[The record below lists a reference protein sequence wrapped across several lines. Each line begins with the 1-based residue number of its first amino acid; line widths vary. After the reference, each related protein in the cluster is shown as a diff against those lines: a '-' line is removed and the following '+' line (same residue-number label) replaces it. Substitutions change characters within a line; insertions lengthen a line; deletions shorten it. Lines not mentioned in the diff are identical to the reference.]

1 MSGGN
6 NLFLNVD
13 YFCLIIFF
21 DMLDVKILIA
31 THKFVKLPKFIIYMP
46 IQVGGALT
54 SERFGYQLDSEGE
67 NISSKNPN
75 FCELT
80 ALYWGWKNLKSDY
93 IGLAHYRRHFSL
105 KKKESKFDSI
115 LTGAEAIKL
124 CDNYDV
130 VLPKKRNY
138 YISSLWEHYKDTHDI
153 SHLECTRLI
162 IETNCPQYLSAFD
175 KVMGRT
181 WGHMFNMYIMKK
193 ELSDKYCEWLF
204 PILFELESKIDFSNL
219 SAFDARLF
227 GRVSELLLDVWIEAN
242 NLKYKEIGMV
252 QLGKENWNKKI
263 LSFFMAKFLGKKYSQ
278 SR

>member
-1 MSGGN
+1 M
-6 NLFLNVD
+6 
-13 YFCLIIFF
+13 
-21 DMLDVKILIA
+21 DVKILVA
-31 THKFVKLPKFIIYMP
+31 THKQTELPSDKLYIPVH
-46 IQVGGALT
+46 VGKSLHK
-54 SERFGYQLDSEGE
+54 ECEFGYQADNEGE

-93 IGLAHYRRHFSL
+93 IGLAHYRRYFSL
-105 KKKESKFDSI
+105 KKKASKFDSI
-115 LTGAEAIKL
+115 LKESEAIEL
-124 CDNYDV
+124 CDSYDV

-153 SHLECTRLI
+153 FHLECARLI
-162 IETNCPQYLSAFD
+162 IEKKCPQYLSAFD

-252 QLGKENWNKKI
+252 QLGKENWDKKI